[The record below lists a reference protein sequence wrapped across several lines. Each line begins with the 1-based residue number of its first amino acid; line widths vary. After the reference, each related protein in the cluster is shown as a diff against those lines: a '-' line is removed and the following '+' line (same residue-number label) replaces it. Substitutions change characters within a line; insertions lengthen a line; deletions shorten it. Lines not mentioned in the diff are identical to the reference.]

1 MNYRQVLFLSAL
13 CLGAA
18 ACQQTSIPNNASEV
32 LGVLEVRFSQ
42 DGYASAK
49 LEQPLKTQAVTFRE
63 TDLTLGTGVTQVIT
77 PTNSAYTYLVASFAI
92 TNTSSSQVFQ
102 NLTLYALAKSGN
114 LGGTAIKSIANW
126 GGISNQAEQTRQAK
140 LAIPVSPVL
149 SNLAIDTFGGFQAFT
164 SAEVAAATSAAT
176 TAGAMTAGDT
186 LLNYGFNARCTTACV
201 ANSRQIAVNGAGVLK
216 VAMRVPKS
224 ASAYGFVMNFLVFDE
239 SVSRV
244 TRSVFPSE
252 SITAAETRGT
262 GVSASRLMQ
271 FGLNRGTTSLASD
284 VVNDVFTSTLNTSIH
299 ALGIGRISAGN
310 SHSCGLSSTGQAYC
324 WGEGT
329 FGQLGN
335 GAIISTTTPSPVSGG
350 HTFSSISAG
359 SRHTCALTTAGA
371 AYCWGDDF
379 RGQLGNGAINSTTT
393 PSPVSGGH
401 TFSSISAAREHTCA
415 VTTAGAAYCWG
426 FDEFGQLGDD
436 ALTATGSTSLTP
448 SLVSGGHTFSGI
460 SAGQSHT
467 CGLNFVG
474 KAYCW
479 GRDSAGQLGDN
490 ALTATGSTSTTP
502 SPVDGGYSFSS
513 ISAGGTHSCGVTTAG
528 TAYCWGND
536 FSGQLGNGALTGI
549 FVAPSAVDGGLTFSS
564 IEAGADHNCALTTNG
579 QAYCWGADADGQLG
593 DASTTTGATA
603 PSAVASGYTYSS
615 LTAGGLHSCG
625 VTTSGLVYCWGADAS
640 GQLGDGATT
649 TGTTA
654 PSAVDNTNFAL

>member
-18 ACQQTSIPNNASEV
+18 ACQQSPIPNNSSEV
-32 LGVLEVRFSQ
+32 LGVLEVRFAK

-49 LEQPLKTQAVTFRE
+49 LEQPLRTQAVTFRE
-63 TDLTLGTGVTQVIT
+63 TDLTLGTGITQVIT

-114 LGGTAIKSIANW
+114 LGGTAIKSISNW

-149 SNLAIDTFGGFQAFT
+149 SALTIDTLGGFQAFN

-176 TAGAMTAGDT
+176 TAGAMAAGDT
-186 LLNYGFNARCTTACV
+186 LLNYGFNARCTSSCV

-244 TRSVFPSE
+244 TRSVFPPE
-252 SITAAETRGT
+252 TVAQADTRGQ
-262 GVSASRLMQ
+262 GVSAAQLMQ
-271 FGLNRGTTSLASD
+271 FGLNRGTTTLSSSTTVD
-284 VVNDVFTSTLNTSIH
+284 DVFTSTLNTSIH

-310 SHSCGLSSTGQAYC
+310 SHSCGLGSTGQAYC

-335 GAIISTTTPSPVSGG
+335 NTIISSTTPS
-350 HTFSSISAG
+350 
-359 SRHTCALTTAGA
+359 L
-371 AYCWGDDF
+371 
-379 RGQLGNGAINSTTT
+379 
-393 PSPVSGGH
+393 VSGGH

-436 ALTATGSTSLTP
+436 TLTATGSTSTTP

-479 GRDSAGQLGDN
+479 GRDNAGQLGDN
-490 ALTATGSTSTTP
+490 ALTTGSTTP

-513 ISAGGTHSCGVTTAG
+513 ISAGGLHSCGVTTAG
-528 TAYCWGND
+528 TAYCWGFD
-536 FSGQLGNGALTGI
+536 ASGQLGNGALTGI
-549 FVAPSAVDGGLTFSS
+549 FVAPSAVDGGHTFSS

-615 LTAGGLHSCG
+615 LTAGSLHGCG
-625 VTTSGLVYCWGADAS
+625 VTTAGTAYCWGADAS
-640 GQLGDGATT
+640 GQLGDGTTT
-649 TGTTA
+649 TGATA
-654 PSAVDNTNFAL
+654 PSAVDNTNFTL

>member
-18 ACQQTSIPNNASEV
+18 ACQQSPIPNNSSEV
-32 LGVLEVRFSQ
+32 LGVLEVRFAK

-49 LEQPLKTQAVTFRE
+49 LEQPLRTQAVTFRE
-63 TDLTLGTGVTQVIT
+63 TDLTLGTGITQVIT

-114 LGGTAIKSIANW
+114 LGGTAIKSISNW

-149 SNLAIDTFGGFQAFT
+149 SALTIDTLGGFQAFN

-176 TAGAMTAGDT
+176 TAGAMAAGDT
-186 LLNYGFNARCTTACV
+186 LLNYGFNARCTSSCV

-244 TRSVFPSE
+244 TRSVFPPE
-252 SITAAETRGT
+252 TVAQADTRGQ
-262 GVSASRLMQ
+262 GVSAAQLMQ
-271 FGLNRGTTSLASD
+271 FGLNRGTTTLSSSTTVD
-284 VVNDVFTSTLNTSIH
+284 DVFTSTLNTSIH

-310 SHSCGLSSTGQAYC
+310 SHSCGLGSTGQAYC

-335 GAIISTTTPSPVSGG
+335 NTIISSTTPSLVSGG

-359 SRHTCALTTAGA
+359 SRHTCALTTAGT

-436 ALTATGSTSLTP
+436 TLTATGSTSTTP

-460 SAGQSHT
+460 SAGQSQT

-479 GRDSAGQLGDN
+479 GRDNAGQLGDN
-490 ALTATGSTSTTP
+490 ALTTGSTTP

-513 ISAGGTHSCGVTTAG
+513 ISAGGLHSCGVTTAG
-528 TAYCWGND
+528 TAYCWGFD
-536 FSGQLGNGALTGI
+536 ASGQLGNGALTGI
-549 FVAPSAVDGGLTFSS
+549 FVAPSAVDGGHTFSS

-615 LTAGGLHSCG
+615 LTAGSLHGCG
-625 VTTSGLVYCWGADAS
+625 VTTAGTAYCWGADAS
-640 GQLGDGATT
+640 GQLGDGTTT
-649 TGTTA
+649 TGATA
-654 PSAVDNTNFAL
+654 PSAVDNTNFTL